1 MSNEANETIADI
13 VAEKRREAQHIR
25 NINDTPRGRREAL
38 DLDEEADRIEA
49 AYGRHEAELCDLK
62 RENDRLLA
70 ALKPVLEC
78 RVISDVFALALR
90 GACMK
95 KLSEL
100 ISEAQRIYN
109 GGGESEAK

>member
-1 MSNEANETIADI
+1 MSDGKQETVADI
-13 VAEKRREAQHIR
+13 VAEMR
-25 NINDTPRGRREAL
+25 
-38 DLDEEADRIEA
+38 DESHAGDASFLEWVGAKMRSYADRIEA

-95 KLSEL
+95 KLPEL
-100 ISEAQRIYN
+100 ISEAQHIYN
-109 GGGESEAK
+109 GSEKRL